1 MSENAVN
8 ERLIRAAEKAYKA
21 KEEFDKAMR
30 TLKIEGV
37 PGYAKQ
43 YAKMVTAYSEGDAA
57 AAAALEKKVLGSR
70 GAGLSDGEKAELLD
84 RQADA
89 WTRMSCLYTEKYG
102 AKSKGNALYSFA
114 DEAQLLTEDAN
125 GNKKLNIRAEGVMDK
140 LEEMTGLPRKTLKR
154 YNENIRKKKSVGG
167 EILSWVLTLGG
178 VIVFVLLMRTFLFE
192 PIRVDG
198 TSMTNTLPDNAIVF
212 SGKLD
217 YVFGEI
223 KRGDVVICHYPN
235 RESPMFGFL
244 PIMEPT
250 RFVKRVVGVPGD
262 TVEIRYVHGE
272 MVAHWALM
280 VNGEEYATP
289 RNAATRIASQS
300 DWLYENGEAT
310 TDEVY
315 RVRKVRADGAITE
328 IPEYT
333 GYGYTLKE
341 DEYFVIGDNRGP
353 SHDSRGA
360 DVGPITR
367 DMITGKVRFI
377 MWPLSE
383 IQSVKNEA
391 VVLESSTIES
401 ATPQ

>member
-1 MSENAVN
+1 MVKNIILGFAAVV
-8 ERLIRAAEKAYKA
+8 LALFIR
-21 KEEFDKAMR
+21 
-30 TLKIEGV
+30 TCI
-37 PGYAKQ
+37 
-43 YAKMVTAYSEGDAA
+43 
-57 AAAALEKKVLGSR
+57 
-70 GAGLSDGEKAELLD
+70 
-84 RQADA
+84 
-89 WTRMSCLYTEKYG
+89 
-102 AKSKGNALYSFA
+102 
-114 DEAQLLTEDAN
+114 
-125 GNKKLNIRAEGVMDK
+125 
-140 LEEMTGLPRKTLKR
+140 
-154 YNENIRKKKSVGG
+154 
-167 EILSWVLTLGG
+167 
-178 VIVFVLLMRTFLFE
+178 FE

-223 KRGDVVICHYPN
+223 ERGDVVICHYPN
-235 RESPMFGFL
+235 RESKMFGFL

-272 MVAHWALM
+272 TVAHWALII
-280 VNGEEYATP
+280 NGEEYATP
-289 RNAATRIASQS
+289 RNSATRIASQS
-300 DWLYENGEAT
+300 EWLYENGTAT

-315 RVRKVRADGAITE
+315 RTHRVMVDGALTQV
-328 IPEYT
+328 PEYA
-333 GYGYTLKE
+333 GYAYTLK
-341 DEYFVIGDNRGP
+341 DNEYFVIGDNRGP

-391 VVLESSTIES
+391 VVLESSTVDP
-401 ATPQ
+401 AGRQ